1 MKYQKGF
8 KKITVVLVSD
18 SKNGIKQ
25 FRLPRFLLPVFA
37 LLLLSCTTYIS
48 WIILDYQIIRAK
60 MTRLVRLQED
70 NKQQKRQFLHID
82 QQIGQMKQRMGK
94 LKELNQRLKVM
105 VDLGAND
112 DNTQFQGIG
121 GSGVIPLQS
130 DRSRATY
137 RRFVQLMHYSL
148 DNLNNEI
155 NVEKQEMTELYYRF
169 IEMQKTILACT
180 PSIWPTRGSLSSLFG
195 YRLSPFTGKRE
206 FHNGIDIYARINSP
220 IVVPA
225 DGFVASIGWH
235 HNNGKTL
242 TIKHGYGMVTKYA
255 HLNKVLV
262 KKGQYVKRGET
273 IALLG
278 NTGRSTGPHLHYTV
292 YLNGVSVD
300 PLRYIL
306 N

>member
-37 LLLLSCTTYIS
+37 LLLLSCATYIS
-48 WIILDYQIIRAK
+48 WIILDYQIIRAQ
-60 MTRLVRLQED
+60 MTRLVRSQED
-70 NKQQKRQFLHID
+70 NKQQKRQFLHLD
-82 QQIGQMKQRMGK
+82 QQISQMKQRMGK
-94 LKELNQRLKVM
+94 LKEFNQRLKVM
-105 VDLGAND
+105 LNLGAND

-148 DNLNNEI
+148 DDLNNEI
-155 NVEKQEMTELYYRF
+155 NAEKQEMTDYRF
-169 IEMQKTILACT
+169 IEMQKTILDCT

-195 YRLSPFTGKRE
+195 YRLSPFTRERE
-206 FHNGIDIYARINSP
+206 FHNGIDIYARINTP

-225 DGFVASIGWH
+225 DGFVGSIGWH

-242 TIKHGYGMVTKYA
+242 TIKHGYGMVTKYS

-278 NTGRSTGPHLHYTV
+278 NTGRSTGPHLHYAV
-292 YLNGVSVD
+292 YLNGVPVD